1 MITAT
6 GMLKA
11 GVKLA
16 DVVASATGKQLNIL
30 GSKLGMD
37 KDMLKGMD
45 ANKIKTAIMDEG
57 QVYIKNMRK
66 NQNRRTG
73 TAAIT
78 GLAGG
83 AAAYG
88 VSDFIGDML
97 GIKKVGDGTL
107 KGKSTPVK
115 TATKKKTTKS
125 KTKTYAEM
133 VKEDKAKGKAKV
145 LARRDKNKKPEP
157 KPIPKGLRES
167 IAKDKKK
174 TAVSKGKVK
183 ASASNTKDFAKTK
196 KIQEE
201 LNKMGADINADGI
214 MGAKTRAAMAK
225 YKAKPKKVSEMTT
238 KEVMERDTYNLIA
251 GGKGTYKQR
260 QAEIQK
266 VKSNKKMAQEMMKT
280 LKMKK

>member
-145 LARRDKNKKPEP
+145 LARRDKNKKS
-157 KPIPKGLRES
+157 KPIPKV
-167 IAKDKKK
+167 KDKQ
-174 TAVSKGKVK
+174 
-183 ASASNTKDFAKTK
+183 F
-196 KIQEE
+196 
-201 LNKMGADINADGI
+201 
-214 MGAKTRAAMAK
+214 
-225 YKAKPKKVSEMTT
+225 
-238 KEVMERDTYNLIA
+238 NLKA
-251 GGKGTYKQR
+251 GGKGTAEQRFKEIAKEKLIKKQK
-260 QAEIQK
+260 EL
-266 VKSNKKMAQEMMKT
+266 VNKG
-280 LKMKK
+280 KK